1 MATMNLSDL
10 NVSHSGVK
18 YADFRRKKK
27 FLIQFGIHKFDF
39 STRLSKSVYNYGTFL
54 VTSDFL
60 FYSITSLP
68 YHSDFLFFFLSF
80 SLFFLFFFS
89 PSSLIDNSRNSAV
102 FHHLIFTMQY

>member
-68 YHSDFLFFFLSF
+68 YHSAFLFSDLLIHSVTFLS
-80 SLFFLFFFS
+80 SPLDILQFLLYFLKFTI
-89 PSSLIDNSRNSAV
+89 LC
-102 FHHLIFTMQY
+102 HLTLL